1 MRSGN
6 FIQKRQK
13 LKAINRIVNA
23 ISSNGW
29 FEHPQANRAWLRDY
43 LSTLYD
49 RGLVL
54 HDELVACGIA
64 AARHRFSRHGDDI
77 RTKNGVFG
85 PEDIA
90 LMSSIFCLANQN
102 PTLAKDSEEAQQMAR
117 RVMRL
122 YEAGCQDPDSA
133 LRLLKSI

>member
-1 MRSGN
+1 MRRN
-6 FIQKRQK
+6 FIRKQQKF
-13 LKAINRIVNA
+13 KAIDRIVGA

-29 FEHPQANRAWLRDY
+29 FDNRQPNQDRLRDY

-54 HDELVACGIA
+54 YDELIACGIA
-64 AARHRFSRHGDDI
+64 AARHRFSPHGEE
-77 RTKNGVFG
+77 TGAKKGVFG
-85 PEDIA
+85 PEDVA
-90 LMSSIFCLANQN
+90 LMTSIFWLANQN
-102 PTLAKDSEEAQQMAR
+102 PTLPKDSEEAQQMAR

-122 YEAGCQDPDSA
+122 YEAGCQDPDCA